1 MNVAITG
8 HTRGIGKAISDA
20 VKSLG
25 WHSPGFSKSTGYD
38 IVTDHKQIADSA
50 QDCDVF
56 VNNAYAL
63 NGQVDMFES
72 IFELWR
78 DQPKTIINI
87 GSRSKYYQLGE
98 TNNSEYT
105 KEKQRL
111 HDVTMQKILY
121 AQKQCRII
129 NINPGFVD
137 TDMTAHRTESKMS
150 TEQLADIIIWCV
162 RQPHQVEI
170 GELSVWLTTL
180 DG

>member
-38 IVTDHKQIADSA
+38 IVTDHKRIADSA

>member
-25 WHSPGFSKSTGYD
+25 WHSLGFSKSTGYD
-38 IVTDHKQIADSA
+38 IVTDHKRIADSA

-150 TEQLADIIIWCV
+150 TEQLADIIMWCV